1 MGKNE
6 DKSKI
11 SVFIDKDMYRRFK
24 GQCALN
30 GVTIT
35 DAVNQLIADS
45 INRSNSVTVK
55 DELVNEEK
63 GKTDF

>member
-1 MGKNE
+1 
-6 DKSKI
+6 
-11 SVFIDKDMYRRFK
+11 MYRLFK